1 MITDER
7 LREAVDY
14 LSRHNCWRRG
24 AEMEASDP
32 RKLGEA
38 IDTAIAALSELAELR
53 AAREWHDGSTAP
65 VDGTWFM
72 AWFSGA
78 ELPTELRWNE
88 TDSRWEDGEMADG
101 QTGCRY
107 CTPFKWMPLP
117 TPPKEAFFSV
127 NALISQSLY
136 RDELKEELSTIEAAL
151 TELEQLRKQSQWQPI
166 GTAPRDGS
174 YVLTFCNRFTNKLG
188 RSGGGIME
196 AHYIKYQDCWD
207 THVWWNIKGE
217 ACYPTHWMPL
227 PTPPKE
233 DGNDH

>member
-1 MITDER
+1 MTDSKLTDER
-7 LREAVDY
+7 LREAIQT
-14 LSRHNCWRRG
+14 LKSWQFPI
-24 AEMEASDP
+24 AEVQSAVANIE
-32 RKLGEA
+32 
-38 IDTAIAALSELAELR
+38 AALSELAERRSVQPIHMGVDYAREGGDVSVSVVAMPKEMYDQMQNELAELR
-53 AAREWHDGSTAP
+53 AA
-65 VDGTWFM
+65 
-72 AWFSGA
+72 
-78 ELPTELRWNE
+78 
-88 TDSRWEDGEMADG
+88 
-101 QTGCRY
+101 
-107 CTPFKWMPLP
+107 
-117 TPPKEAFFSV
+117 
-127 NALISQSLY
+127 
-136 RDELKEELSTIEAAL
+136 
-151 TELEQLRKQSQWQPI
+151 SQWQPI